1 MTRVSTESLPT
12 NILPESAILF
22 DSAFWSQMRILNL
35 ILLTCHVDVAF
46 LFLSARLSVDN
57 ITEEVKTLKGKLKEL
72 EKGLKKG
79 PKDISS
85 QFSEF
90 VQVS

>member
-1 MTRVSTESLPT
+1 
-12 NILPESAILF
+12 
-22 DSAFWSQMRILNL
+22 MRILNL
-35 ILLTCHVDVAF
+35 IPAFLMLIPAFLICHVDVAF
-46 LFLSARLSVDN
+46 LFLFARLSVDN